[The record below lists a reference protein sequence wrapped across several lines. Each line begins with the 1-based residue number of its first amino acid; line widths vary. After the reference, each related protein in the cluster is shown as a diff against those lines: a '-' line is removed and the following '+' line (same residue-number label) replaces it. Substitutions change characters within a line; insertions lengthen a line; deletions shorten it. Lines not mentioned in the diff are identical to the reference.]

1 MFGDPT
7 LKLSVGVEEMFKMF
21 DAWTSAVNVKNR
33 SNKDVATD
41 HMWTV
46 SAVVSF
52 ITNYNKLTD
61 MNHPLIFAVT
71 PLWYTWSCNKANF
84 LSVLQFRP
92 RDTAKADGTA
102 SLRLSLSWLDEVV
115 SGTREEETTSLT
127 KHRNISLTA
136 ALRYLVLH
144 LFEH

>member
-71 PLWYTWSCNKANF
+71 PL
-84 LSVLQFRP
+84 
-92 RDTAKADGTA
+92 
-102 SLRLSLSWLDEVV
+102 
-115 SGTREEETTSLT
+115 
-127 KHRNISLTA
+127 
-136 ALRYLVLH
+136 
-144 LFEH
+144 